1 MGQEDS
7 FIVNAQIAFL
17 IEKSSP
23 RITRSFS
30 ETAAFL
36 EKVPKHWKHGNAK
49 DDENKY
55 KPV

>member
-17 IEKSSP
+17 IEKSNP

-36 EKVPKHWKHGNAK
+36 EKVPKHWKHSNAK